1 MWVNKNKYDHR
12 RYFLDTFSDSAK
24 MSKMG
29 IFCALLK
36 GRDEWMTVA
45 NIILDRK
52 SCASSQCWNY
62 GKCLLKQD
70 DRQRFMAV
78 I

>member
-1 MWVNKNKYDHR
+1 
-12 RYFLDTFSDSAK
+12 